1 MSQPISPKNGLLKTS
16 QNFAS
21 QLFSASTH
29 DSKQC
34 SAECCSYVD
43 AALHQNTVA

>member
-1 MSQPISPKNGLLKTS
+1 MSQPVSPKNDLLKTS

-34 SAECCSYVD
+34 PVGRGADGVD
-43 AALHQNTVA
+43 AMA